1 MSEEKLS
8 VENKE
13 KDASSVS
20 DIGGHKEVKHLDNV
34 GRNINAKLANPLAGI
49 PADQLMED
57 GANFA
62 QERGLG
68 HLKDVFR
75 KAALVAQDP
84 TAFESLDIL
93 NEDDKAVLRREIT
106 HRWSQPWQL
115 YYLVILCSM
124 AAAVQGVSVLAR
136 RIQTF
141 LYDLPL
147 HLRTD
152 GRVGNQWSQFVFCQ
166 SIRDPSELRQ
176 RWSQPVVARSGQLCP
191 ICTLNIIYP
200 SVSVF

>member
-13 KDASSVS
+13 KESASVS
-20 DIGGHKEVKHLDNV
+20 DLGGHKEVKHLDNV
-34 GRNINAKLANPLAGI
+34 RDINAKLANPLTGI

-62 QERGLG
+62 EERGLG

-124 AAAVQGVSVLAR
+124 AAAVQGVGVLAR

-141 LYDLPL
+141 LY
-147 HLRTD
+147 
-152 GRVGNQWSQFVFCQ
+152 N
-166 SIRDPSELRQ
+166 
-176 RWSQPVVARSGQLCP
+176 
-191 ICTLNIIYP
+191 
-200 SVSVF
+200 